1 MITKEQ
7 KRITLNEEKVA
18 NLKVAIGHID
28 SAFNNIRSAREKT
41 VNDEWQRLE
50 FLKETVHKC
59 MNMLRNEAWFQGREI
74 YKNVH
79 KKEDS
84 IVFDIDDYLLIRNG
98 EVIAISGNSEF
109 EDGDEV
115 AMEVETGDSIAKVI
129 STKEDSIED

>member
-1 MITKEQ
+1 
-7 KRITLNEEKVA
+7 
-18 NLKVAIGHID
+18 
-28 SAFNNIRSAREKT
+28 
-41 VNDEWQRLE
+41 
-50 FLKETVHKC
+50 

>member
-1 MITKEQ
+1 MTSKNTLDRAKKE
-7 KRITLNEEKVA
+7 
-18 NLKVAIGHID
+18 NLRLALVHIERG
-28 SAFNNIRSAREKT
+28 FEQIRSAREKT

>member
-28 SAFNNIRSAREKT
+28 RAFNNIRSAREKT

-115 AMEVETGDSIAKVI
+115 AMEVESGDSIAKVI

>member
-7 KRITLNEEKVA
+7 RITLNEEKVA

-28 SAFNNIRSAREKT
+28 RAFNNIRSAQART
-41 VNDEWQRLE
+41 VNDEHQRLE
-50 FLKETVHKC
+50 FLKQTVHKC

-84 IVFDIDDYLLIRNG
+84 I
-98 EVIAISGNSEF
+98 
-109 EDGDEV
+109 ED
-115 AMEVETGDSIAKVI
+115 
-129 STKEDSIED
+129 